1 MKKKVVVI
9 GAGFAGLSAA
19 CHLAAEGFEV
29 TVLEKNDM
37 PGGRARKFEA
47 QGFVFDMGPSW
58 YWMPDVFEQFFA
70 SFGKKVSDYYTLKR
84 LDPSY
89 AVYFG
94 PGDRLDVPARME
106 DLEALFERMEPGS
119 AQQLRLFLDEAA
131 YKYRVGIGEFVYK
144 PSLSIWEFADW
155 RIATSLV
162 RLHLLRSLS
171 HHVRRRFKH
180 PKLRQLLEFPVIF
193 LGSTPEKT
201 PALYSLM
208 NYADMVLGTWYPMGG
223 MYRIVEGMVLLAKE
237 LGVQLRLNCP
247 VEQIVVPNGRAT
259 GVRTAQGE
267 FVEADVVVGAA
278 DYHHV
283 ESRLLSPGQRQYGER
298 YWQTRT
304 MAPSCLL
311 YYVGVNRRL
320 KNLLHH
326 TLFFDEDFGRH
337 AREIYETPR
346 WPEKPLLYVSAPS
359 VTDPTVAPP
368 GGENLLILIPVAPG
382 LQDTPQVRDHYYRL
396 ALERL
401 ERLTG
406 QTIRDAVVYC
416 RSFAYSDF
424 VADYHSF
431 KGNAYGLANTLLQTA
446 FLKPRMRSRRVPN
459 LFFAGQLT
467 VPGPGVPPSLIS
479 GHVAAREIKKV
490 FA

>member
-1 MKKKVVVI
+1 
-9 GAGFAGLSAA
+9 
-19 CHLAAEGFEV
+19 
-29 TVLEKNDM
+29 
-37 PGGRARKFEA
+37 
-47 QGFVFDMGPSW
+47 
-58 YWMPDVFEQFFA
+58 
-70 SFGKKVSDYYTLKR
+70 
-84 LDPSY
+84 
-89 AVYFG
+89 
-94 PGDRLDVPARME
+94 
-106 DLEALFERMEPGS
+106 
-119 AQQLRLFLDEAA
+119 
-131 YKYRVGIGEFVYK
+131 
-144 PSLSIWEFADW
+144 
-155 RIATSLV
+155 
-162 RLHLLRSLS
+162 
-171 HHVRRRFKH
+171 
-180 PKLRQLLEFPVIF
+180 
-193 LGSTPEKT
+193 
-201 PALYSLM
+201 
-208 NYADMVLGTWYPMGG
+208 
-223 MYRIVEGMVLLAKE
+223 
-237 LGVQLRLNCP
+237 
-247 VEQIVVPNGRAT
+247 
-259 GVRTAQGE
+259 
-267 FVEADVVVGAA
+267 
-278 DYHHV
+278 
-283 ESRLLSPGQRQYGER
+283 
-298 YWQTRT
+298 

-479 GHVAAREIKKV
+479 GHVAAREIKKA